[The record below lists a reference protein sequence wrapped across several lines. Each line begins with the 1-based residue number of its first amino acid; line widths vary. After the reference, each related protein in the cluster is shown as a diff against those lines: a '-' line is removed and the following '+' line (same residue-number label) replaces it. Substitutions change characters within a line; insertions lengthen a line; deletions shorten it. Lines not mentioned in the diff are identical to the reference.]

1 MANVFLV
8 TGAMS
13 GGAFTASTGR
23 SGVPANATNASNGT
37 PVGSNSKSG
46 FITCAVCNITRWYSC
61 VQRRYGQYTCVT
73 CYRYFRTFLIKPKK
87 YSCPNLG
94 KCPLNVRTRCRAC
107 WIRGCIEAFTVDPKR
122 QAVIDANLPLKKMPS
137 TPTKGSIVPFV
148 PPDALDDASP
158 TSPTI
163 NGNGAN
169 GRHSF
174 GDFGEEEEAEEPVDD
189 DFSHMDSSAYDNK
202 IGASHDSSAYGS
214 PSMLEPEVSLTEADA
229 NSDDAVLDSDHM
241 QEESTSDNNNNR
253 TLPPLALVSKM
264 MAKSRQPPQQLLPK
278 QHQLVMQSLHQ
289 QVSRQSEN
297 KPVTQK
303 KVWSCGKCDTCI
315 AEDCGQCI
323 YCLDRPK
330 VSSFTCSPSSSSS
343 SSPYS
348 SPSSS
353 LSQFDNII
361 TFTPFSFY
369 YSLVANS

>member
-1 MANVFLV
+1 MA
-8 TGAMS
+8 AMS

-23 SGVPANATNASNGT
+23 SAMVGANATGNANGT
-37 PVGSNSKSG
+37 PVGTNSKSG

-148 PPDALDDASP
+148 PPSDALDDANSP
-158 TSPTI
+158 TSPGV
-163 NGNGAN
+163 NGTNGTTGGGAN
-169 GRHSF
+169 GRHSYT
-174 GDFGEEEEAEEPVDD
+174 DFGEEEEAEEAVDD
-189 DFSHMDSSAYDNK
+189 DYSHIDSSAYDNK
-202 IGASHDSSAYGS
+202 IGASHDSSTYGS

-241 QEESTSDNNNNR
+241 QEETASDNNNNR
-253 TLPPLALVSKM
+253 TLPALALVSKM
-264 MAKSRQPPQQLLPK
+264 MPKSNAPRQPPPQQLLPK
-278 QHQLVMQSLHQ
+278 QHQHQQVMQSIHQ

-330 VSSFTCSPSSSSS
+330 VR
-343 SSPYS
+343 
-348 SPSSS
+348 
-353 LSQFDNII
+353 
-361 TFTPFSFY
+361 
-369 YSLVANS
+369 

>member
-1 MANVFLV
+1 
-8 TGAMS
+8 MS

-23 SGVPANATNASNGT
+23 SSGVGAASASNGT
-37 PVGSNSKSG
+37 PVSANSKSG

-94 KCPLNVRTRCRAC
+94 QCPLNVRTRCRAC

-148 PPDALDDASP
+148 PPSDALEDAS
-158 TSPTI
+158 SPNSPSL
-163 NGNGAN
+163 NGKHSATNGHHTFN
-169 GRHSF
+169 E
-174 GDFGEEEEAEEPVDD
+174 FGEEEEPDEPGDD
-189 DFSHMDSSAYDNK
+189 DYSPLDPSAYENK
-202 IGASHDSSAYGS
+202 IGSNHDSPGYGS
-214 PSMLEPEVSLTEADA
+214 PSMLEPEVSLTEADG
-229 NSDDAVLDSDHM
+229 NSDDALVDSDHM
-241 QEESTSDNNNNR
+241 HDESGTSDNNNNR

-264 MAKSRQPPQQLLPK
+264 MSKSLRQAPQQLLPK
-278 QHQLVMQSLHQ
+278 QHQIMQSLHQ

-330 VSSFTCSPSSSSS
+330 V
-343 SSPYS
+343 
-348 SPSSS
+348 
-353 LSQFDNII
+353 I
-361 TFTPFSFY
+361 
-369 YSLVANS
+369 